1 MMSVDQLAGLLQVRP
16 GVARPATLTGTR
28 PDWAAQLSRGR
39 PASALPDLL
48 GTVFSLCGQAHR
60 LCAQAAVDAALGR
73 DAASAHA
80 AGTLRDETLR
90 EHLRRI
96 LLDWPALPGTGNT
109 DEAAAALRTCPAFR
123 PGGDA
128 ADLVRWIERD
138 LLGEAAPA
146 WLTAHERAPAA
157 AWADWCARSTG
168 WLAGLMRALR
178 HDADRPLAAF
188 AAAPLRAHADERG
201 LRALAA
207 ALREQPGYTRRP
219 QIDGA
224 CAETGS
230 WTRLNDEAAMP
241 ASAWL
246 RCGARLAEL
255 VRLALPDASA
265 RSGRQWLRSGRLAPA
280 PGEGVAWVEMAR
292 GVLVHHVVLDG
303 RSTTARIEAC
313 HVLAPTEWNFHSD
326 GPVARALEAL
336 PPAGSPGCERQV
348 AALMAA
354 YDPCVR
360 YELPDTTQRHE
371 EVFHA

>member
-1 MMSVDQLAGLLQVRP
+1 MTSIDMLAGVLQVRP

-28 PDWAAQLSRGR
+28 TDWAAQLSRGR

-48 GTVFSLCGQAHR
+48 ATVFSLCGHAHR
-60 LCAQAAVDAALGR
+60 MCAQAAVDAALGR
-73 DAASAHA
+73 DAASAHM
-80 AGTLRDETLR
+80 AGALRGETLR

-96 LLDWPALPGTGNT
+96 LLDWPALPGAGGA
-109 DEAAAALRTCPAFR
+109 DDASAALRACPALR
-123 PGGDA
+123 AA
-128 ADLVRWIERD
+128 ADDDGALVRWIERD

-146 WLTAHERAPAA
+146 WLAAYERAPAA
-157 AWADWCARSTG
+157 AWADWCTRSTG
-168 WLAGLMRALR
+168 WLAVLMRALQP
-178 HDADRPLAAF
+178 DADRPLAAF

-201 LRALAA
+201 LRGLAA

-241 ASAWL
+241 ASAGL
-246 RCGARLAEL
+246 RYGARLAEL
-255 VRLALPDASA
+255 VRLALPDAPA
-265 RSGRQWLRSGRLAPA
+265 RSGRQWLRSGQVAPA
-280 PGEGVAWVEMAR
+280 PGEGLAWAEMAR

-303 RSTTARIEAC
+303 RGAAARIEAC
-313 HVLAPTEWNFHSD
+313 HVLAPTEWNFHPD
-326 GPVARALEAL
+326 GPVACALEAL
-336 PPAGSPGCERQV
+336 PPTGERQV
-348 AALMAA
+348 AVLMAA